1 MHGALIHLEERNGHK
16 ERHINYYRGVT
27 MYYANLKHQAV
38 IMQIHMLHAHSR
50 QFCRN
55 GIFSCELYLPQ
66 SLSPQQQQ
74 QQQPGTVITAC
85 MVNILVI
92 EIRVHGP
99 FTWYMLPRE
108 RETKRTVDMD

>member
-1 MHGALIHLEERNGHK
+1 
-16 ERHINYYRGVT
+16 

-55 GIFSCELYLPQ
+55 GIFSCVSALSPSQ

-74 QQQPGTVITAC
+74 QQQPGTVDYC
-85 MVNILVI
+85 M
-92 EIRVHGP
+92 HGQ
-99 FTWYMLPRE
+99 YLG
-108 RETKRTVDMD
+108 D